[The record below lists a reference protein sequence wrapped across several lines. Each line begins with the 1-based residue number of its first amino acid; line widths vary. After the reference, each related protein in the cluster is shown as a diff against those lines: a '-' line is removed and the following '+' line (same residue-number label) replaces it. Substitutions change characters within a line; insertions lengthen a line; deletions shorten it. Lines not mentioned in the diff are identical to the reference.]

1 MTHVVA
7 KPCLDCKYTE
17 CVVVCPAECFHE
29 GVRMLYIHPD
39 DCIDCE
45 ACVPACPENAIFH
58 EDKLPTEWS
67 PFRDL
72 NATMARQCATITS
85 RRAATTD

>member
-1 MTHVVA
+1 MAHVVA
-7 KPCLDCKYTE
+7 QPCLDCKYTE
-17 CVVVCPAECFHE
+17 CVVVCPAGCFHE

-45 ACVPACPENAIFH
+45 ACVPACPANAIYH
-58 EDKLPTEWS
+58 EDKLPVEWS

-85 RRAATTD
+85 RRAATTN

>member
-1 MTHVVA
+1 MMYMH
-7 KPCLDCKYTE
+7 
-17 CVVVCPAECFHE
+17 H
-29 GVRMLYIHPD
+29 D

-45 ACVPACPENAIFH
+45 ACVSAYSENAIFH
-58 EDKLPTEWS
+58 EDKLSAEWS

-85 RRAATTD
+85 RRAVTINR